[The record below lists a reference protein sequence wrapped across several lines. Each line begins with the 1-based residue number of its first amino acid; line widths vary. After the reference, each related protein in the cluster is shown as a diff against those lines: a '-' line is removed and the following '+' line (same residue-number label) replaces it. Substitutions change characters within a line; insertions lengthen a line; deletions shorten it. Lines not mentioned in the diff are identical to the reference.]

1 MKQKL
6 KYGLVR
12 IGPILNKC
20 TSASLKSLCVW
31 VRACAFVRACVRA
44 CVCVFVCVCLFVCVC
59 VLFVCVFVCVCV
71 CVYVCVPVCA
81 RVCVRFVDLWGTL
94 LLFTWEIS
102 VFKFTWNTQQEV
114 SSKVMINHQWNDRK
128 VQNRLL
134 LTLWSHCV
142 PARTSNPIRDFPSNS
157 VNIGYFKTP
166 TANRIGIYTM
176 KCIYKWQ
183 VGWNQ
188 NQFRTWPFLLMFV
201 NCIREGETELM
212 FASVPHNVHRL
223 SVASLNFICSKRA
236 SCTPS

>member
-12 IGPILNKC
+12 IGPILNKMYKC
-20 TSASLKSLCVW
+20 FIEKFVCVSACVCLC
-31 VRACAFVRACVRA
+31 ACVRA
-44 CVCVFVCVCLFVCVC
+44 CVRVCF
-59 VLFVCVFVCVCV
+59 
-71 CVYVCVPVCA
+71 YVCVPVCA

-134 LTLWSHCV
+134 LTLWSHRSPYNISCV
-142 PARTSNPIRDFPSNS
+142 SARTSNPIRDFPSNS